1 MEPGGDLFS
10 ARATRLDRGNGAGR
24 LAISVPRLR
33 LFFGGRISP
42 ELSSMD
48 RPVVVR
54 PNNDFANTCPLL
66 ARCDFDIP
74 FPLSGSSNP
83 TDQHVARKLG
93 NIRSTKALKPYLV
106 VKFKILKLSHR
117 IFFYMHEVL
126 NLDEIKNKLHSLFIN
141 YETNLMSLTR
151 LLLDTKLLQ

>member
-10 ARATRLDRGNGAGR
+10 ARATRLNRGNGAGR

-54 PNNDFANTCPLL
+54 PKNDFANTCPLL

-83 TDQHVARKLG
+83 TDQHVPRKLSLKK
-93 NIRSTKALKPYLV
+93 NMFQFERHSRSAGTGKVRTQLLSFFGV
-106 VKFKILKLSHR
+106 LMWHFCDKLRHCFSITR
-117 IFFYMHEVL
+117 V
-126 NLDEIKNKLHSLFIN
+126 IN
-141 YETNLMSLTR
+141 YIYM
-151 LLLDTKLLQ
+151 